1 MSVVHGIRL
10 GTGEQVIRQYEA
22 SRLVEP
28 KATGYIIATN
38 RRIIFTGNSESTL
51 SSSIMVRDTKIDNIT
66 GVIGGITRERSIM
79 AFIIAFIVVMFSLML
94 LTNEFVGYGIVG
106 LLIAAFIGYKGFNGF
121 PKEVSHPQGM

>member
-22 SRLVEP
+22 SRLAEP

-66 GVIGGITRERSIM
+66 GVIGGITRERTT
-79 AFIIAFIVVMFSLML
+79 AD
-94 LTNEFVGYGIVG
+94 NEYCSGSDR
-106 LLIAAFIGYKGFNGF
+106 FNENDDF
-121 PKEVSHPQGM
+121 KN